1 MLEHYAE
8 KELNLVQTLV
18 MGEFTET
25 VYFKNLFKLTRTQ
38 RERVFN
44 LSNKLLNHKHAEI
57 RVSAAETLS
66 GLIHISPVEEVEGLV
81 EKYSDLYSKQLD
93 KVRKKYRKTGY
104 KNMENDDI
112 IKLHGATLGLAALVH
127 AFAFSSPPPKW
138 VPKILTT
145 LANKST
151 GIPGIVGKTAK
162 ESLGKFKKNR
172 QDSWH
177 IDSKVFTEEQIQ
189 DLEGVLWKSYFI

>member
-1 MLEHYAE
+1 M
-8 KELNLVQTLV
+8 
-18 MGEFTET
+18 
-25 VYFKNLFKLTRTQ
+25 
-38 RERVFN
+38 
-44 LSNKLLNHKHAEI
+44 
-57 RVSAAETLS
+57 SAAETLS

-104 KNMENDDI
+104 KNMEIDDI
-112 IKLHGATLGLAALVH
+112 IKLHGATLGLGALVH

-162 ESLGKFKKNR
+162 ESLGKFKRIDKTVGTLTAKYLQKNKFK
-172 QDSWH
+172 
-177 IDSKVFTEEQIQ
+177 ILKVFFGRDI
-189 DLEGVLWKSYFI
+189 LYSV